1 MRFAGEDGVAAY
13 GVVMYVAF
21 IFAAVFIGY
30 AVGSAPLLGYHY
42 GAKNEGELK
51 NLFFKSL
58 ILLSI
63 GGIAMTTLGIVLAKP
78 LSGVFVGYDK
88 ALRAMTERGFMIYSL
103 HFLLCGLNIYGSSLF
118 TALGNGKISAIIAF
132 VRTLVFQS
140 ACVMLMP
147 IFFDL
152 DGIWYSV
159 LVSEALALAVT
170 AYFTITKR
178 RAYKYF

>member
-1 MRFAGEDGVAAY
+1 M
-13 GVVMYVAF
+13 
-21 IFAAVFIGY
+21 
-30 AVGSAPLLGYHY
+30 
-42 GAKNEGELK
+42 
-51 NLFFKSL
+51 
-58 ILLSI
+58 
-63 GGIAMTTLGIVLAKP
+63 
-78 LSGVFVGYDK
+78 
-88 ALRAMTERGFMIYSL
+88 
-103 HFLLCGLNIYGSSLF
+103 CGLNIYGSSLF

-132 VRTLVFQS
+132 LRTLVFQS